1 MMDEDDLRLGR
12 RRLLQALAASAFACV
27 HGQRPPVVGPATDTV
42 GGLCAYRRHLVA
54 FDNFHRADPLVVWPH
69 SVAELQRFLM
79 QLEPGRKVTF
89 RSGGKS
95 IDGQALNDD
104 VVVML
109 TDRAFTDIGEVRMD
123 PTGRIA
129 LITVGASATWGD
141 ILAATTAAGFV
152 PRAVPSAAGITA
164 GGSLSSH
171 SISRFSPVWHK
182 EGDHVYELKVVLPGG
197 FLRTLRRAAA
207 PGSSDHNLFLGVV
220 AGFGFLGAIVEVT
233 YELLRVAPA
242 GAQVQVATQSTLFR
256 AGANGLW
263 VDLLTTL
270 QRRSVDNEIVLR
282 RAVTI
287 ASTPP
292 PQPQAPQPS
301 AAAPAPRGGGAAE
314 KQPAPAEETAPAPT
328 PPEPM
333 PPVIAAPVLLEERVV
348 TIIPEP
354 ASTVYASFW
363 WGAGSDKPEKALLA
377 ESRYVF
383 DRDLS
388 PMILYEPDNEVMG
401 EVENLMMGCSWVN
414 RTILDLAT
422 RLFASGTV
430 AVTPIAGFTFFQDAN
445 LLVREREYTGPR
457 SVVLQQT
464 FILPDPARGADFLN
478 DLTAT
483 VRGDAELPTLC
494 DVLWLPQDANP
505 FCLSATAESG
515 GFAITL
521 TYLRPDDSRRVKIQ
535 QELRALTA
543 RCLAHGGRIHLV
555 KSVEVGSQADLE
567 ATYGA
572 QFAYFRALK
581 ARYDPRGQLVNRFY
595 ERVLGPMAPPPGA
608 ARAARGAGGQP
619 T

>member
-1 MMDEDDLRLGR
+1 MIDEDQLRLGR

-27 HGQRPPVVGPATDTV
+27 HGQRPSVVGPATATI
-42 GGLCAYRRHLVA
+42 GGLCAHRRRLVA
-54 FDNFHRADPLVVWPH
+54 FDNIHRAEPLVVWPH

-79 QLEPGRKVTF
+79 NLEPGRRITF

-109 TDRAFTDIGEVRMD
+109 TDRAFTDISEVRMD

-182 EGDHVYELKVVLPGG
+182 EGDHVYELKMVLPGG
-197 FLRTLRRAAA
+197 HLRTLRRDAR
-207 PGSSDHNLFLGVV
+207 PGTSDHNLFLGVV

-242 GAQVQVATQSTLFR
+242 GAQVQVATHSTLFHPR
-256 AGANGLW
+256 INGLW

-282 RAVTI
+282 RAVTT

-292 PQPQAPQPS
+292 PQPEPEPEPAD
-301 AAAPAPRGGGAAE
+301 AAPATPRGRAAQ
-314 KQPAPAEETAPAPT
+314 KQPAPADTEPT
-328 PPEPM
+328 PP
-333 PPVIAAPVLLEERVV
+333 VAATEVQLEERVV

-363 WGAGSDKPEKALLA
+363 WGAGSEKPEKALLA
-377 ESRYVF
+377 ESRYVY

-401 EVENLMMGCSWVN
+401 EVENLMMGSSWVN
-414 RTILDLAT
+414 RTIQDLAT
-422 RLFASGTV
+422 RLFANGTV

-464 FILPDPARGADFLN
+464 FILPDPERGAAFLN

-494 DVLWLPQDANP
+494 DVLWLPKDAYP

-521 TYLRPDDSRRVKIQ
+521 TYLRPDDSRREKIQ
-535 QELRALTA
+535 RELQALTA

-595 ERVLGPMAPPPGA
+595 ERVLGPWTPPGA
-608 ARAARGAGGQP
+608 ARAAGQAGRP
-619 T
+619 PA

>member
-1 MMDEDDLRLGR
+1 MMDEDELRLGR

-27 HGQRPPVVGPATDTV
+27 HGQRPPVVGPATGTI
-42 GGLCAYRRHLVA
+42 GGLCAHRRHLVA
-54 FDNFHRADPLVVWPH
+54 FDNIHSADPLVVWPH

-79 QLEPGRKVTF
+79 NLEPGRRITF

-109 TDRAFTDIGEVRMD
+109 TDQAFTHIGPVRMD
-123 PTGRIA
+123 DLTGRMP

-141 ILAATTAAGFV
+141 ILAATTAVGFV

-171 SISRFSPVWHK
+171 SISRFSPVWGK
-182 EGDHVYELKVVLPGG
+182 EGDYVHELKVVLPGG
-197 FLRTLRRAAA
+197 HLRALRRDAAD
-207 PGSSDHNLFLGVV
+207 GSSDRNLFLGVV

-256 AGANGLW
+256 AGDRGLW

-270 QRRSVDNEIVLR
+270 QRRAVDNEIVLN
-282 RAVTI
+282 RAVAR
-287 ASTPP
+287 ASMR
-292 PQPQAPQPS
+292 
-301 AAAPAPRGGGAAE
+301 APADTEPVLPMA
-314 KQPAPAEETAPAPT
+314 TAPARRT
-328 PPEPM
+328 
-333 PPVIAAPVLLEERVV
+333 ERVV

-388 PMILYEPDNEVMG
+388 PMILYEPENEVMG
-401 EVENLMMGCSWVN
+401 EIENLMMGCSWVN
-414 RTILDLAT
+414 RTIQDLAT
-422 RLFASGTV
+422 RLFARGTV

-464 FILPDPARGADFLN
+464 FILPDPERGALFLN
-478 DLTAT
+478 DLTAS

-494 DVLWLPQDANP
+494 DVLWLPQDDNR

-521 TYLRPDDSRRVKIQ
+521 TYLRPDDSWRVKIQ
-535 QELRALTA
+535 HELRALTA
-543 RCLAHGGRIHLV
+543 RCRAHGGRIHLV

-572 QFAYFRALK
+572 QFDYFRALK
-581 ARYDPRGQLVNRFY
+581 ARHDPHNQLVNRFY
-595 ERVLGPMAPPPGA
+595 ERVLGPVAAPVA
-608 ARAARGAGGQP
+608 ARREGGRS

>member
-27 HGQRPPVVGPATDTV
+27 HGQRPPVVGPATDHI

-54 FDNFHRADPLVVWPH
+54 FDNIHSADPLVVWPH
-69 SVAELQRFLM
+69 SVADLQRFLM
-79 QLEPGRKVTF
+79 ELRPERRVTF

-109 TDRAFTDIGEVRMD
+109 TDRAFKDIGEVRMD

-129 LITVGASATWGD
+129 LITVGASATWGN

-152 PRAVPSAAGITA
+152 PRAVPSAADITA

-197 FLRTLRRAAA
+197 HLRALRRDAA

-242 GAQVQVATQSTLFR
+242 GAQVQVATQSTIFS
-256 AGANGLW
+256 AGASGLW

-270 QRRSVDNEIVLR
+270 KQRAVDNEIVLS
-282 RAVTI
+282 RAVTT
-287 ASTPP
+287 ASAPP
-292 PQPQAPQPS
+292 PPPREPAPPPEP
-301 AAAPAPRGGGAAE
+301 APAPGPRGAAQ
-314 KQPAPAEETAPAPT
+314 KQPAPVEPVVVAPAPIL
-328 PPEPM
+328 
-333 PPVIAAPVLLEERVV
+333 PVVMAPIQLTDRVV

-363 WGAGSDKPEKALLA
+363 WGAGADKPEKALLA

-401 EVENLMMGCSWVN
+401 EIENLMMGSSWGN
-414 RTILDLAT
+414 RTIQDLAT

-445 LLVREREYTGPR
+445 LLVREREYTGAR

-464 FILPDPARGADFLN
+464 FILPDPERGARFLN
-478 DLTAT
+478 ELTAT

-535 QELRALTA
+535 HELRALTA

-581 ARYDPRGQLVNRFY
+581 ARYDPHGQLVNDFY
-595 ERVLGPMAPPPGA
+595 RRILVPAAAPAVGA
-608 ARAARGAGGQP
+608 ARAARREGRRP